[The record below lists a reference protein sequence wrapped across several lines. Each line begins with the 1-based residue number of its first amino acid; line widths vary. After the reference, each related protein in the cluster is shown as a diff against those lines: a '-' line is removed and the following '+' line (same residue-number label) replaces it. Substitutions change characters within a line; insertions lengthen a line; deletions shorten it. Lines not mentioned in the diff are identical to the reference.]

1 MTHRLHGHPV
11 ARRAVLLTFAALSLG
26 AFLAEA
32 QDTGTP
38 TPESLIDK
46 LMGEWVMTGTIGA
59 EQVVHDVKGDWI
71 LSRRYFRIHDV
82 SREKDGDGGPV
93 YEAWIHIAWDGD
105 NAEFVVMWLDNTGTT
120 NFAAEGV
127 GHGRPDG
134 DRIPFVWR
142 SADGSGI
149 RNTFA
154 YERASDTWAWTID
167 NVDKSGIS
175 SPFARVTLRRK

>member
-1 MTHRLHGHPV
+1 MTHRLHGHTV

-26 AFLAEA
+26 ASQTDA
-32 QDTGTP
+32 QDTGAP

-46 LMGEWVMTGTIGA
+46 LTGEWVMTGTIDA

-71 LSRRYFRIHDV
+71 LGRRYLRIHDV
-82 SREKDGDGGPV
+82 SREKEGDGGPV
-93 YEAWIHIAWDGD
+93 YEAWLHIAWDED

-142 SADGSGI
+142 LADGSGI

-167 NVDKSGIS
+167 NVDKSGNA